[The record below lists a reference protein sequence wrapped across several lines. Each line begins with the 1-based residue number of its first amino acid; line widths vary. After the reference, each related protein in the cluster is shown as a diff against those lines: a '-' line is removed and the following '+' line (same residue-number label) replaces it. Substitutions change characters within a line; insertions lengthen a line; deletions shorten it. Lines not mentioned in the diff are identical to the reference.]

1 MAGLR
6 RFCWAGM
13 AGSTSDRLF
22 LYRAGG
28 GMPNPSPYNAR
39 MAKKRRRKPGNLQ
52 EVQRVLWTAL
62 CEAES
67 VLLEADDPDQRLR
80 AVHAVSQASGQYA
93 KLLEVGEMHAR
104 LEALEKKLEALGA
117 SRAS

>member
-1 MAGLR
+1 
-6 RFCWAGM
+6 
-13 AGSTSDRLF
+13 
-22 LYRAGG
+22 
-28 GMPNPSPYNAR
+28 MPNPSPYNAR